1 MKTEAEIRTLIESLI
16 NFNQLREDGSSI
28 HGQAIRAL
36 EWVLGEYPPPPR
48 ERPAPPPPDP
58 HIAQPMGPGG
68 FAVRSFGAR
77 PNPPQGGSDVPK
89 ADE

>member
-1 MKTEAEIRTLIESLI
+1 MKTEAEVSEMVEL
-16 NFNQLREDGSSI
+16 LRLLDRNNEYGSI
-28 HGQAIRAL
+28 HYLEIRAL
-36 EWVLGEYPPPPR
+36 EWVLGEYPPAPR

-77 PNPPQGGSDVPK
+77 QNPPQGGSGVPK